1 MRHQFKLQEFGSTKL
16 EVESVR
22 EKNSMRKP
30 FDNDVVARIKK
41 VSYHHAKK
49 TIVIFKVK
57 SRPAK
62 SQLFNY
68 KYTGDTNLPLWASL
82 YWLQNKFPNFQF
94 IDPGDEVEVQLVP
107 GGEPYNPQS
116 I

>member
-1 MRHQFKLQEFGSTKL
+1 MTNIKRHQFKLQEFGSTKL

-41 VSYHHAKK
+41 VTYHHAKK

-68 KYTGDTNLPLWASL
+68 KYPEMSTNS
-82 YWLQNKFPNFQF
+82 
-94 IDPGDEVEVQLVP
+94 
-107 GGEPYNPQS
+107 
-116 I
+116 